1 MNIFAVHDNPSAAA
15 QHLCDAHVNKMILET
30 AQIMSTVHALHDEHE
45 DWMYKPTHKHHPSV
59 LWAAENN
66 CNYGWLWYHW
76 RALSAEFMLRF
87 KKEHASWKKLGS
99 RLEFP
104 PTSITHNPKQTP
116 FALAMPDQYKFFDS
130 PVDCYRAYYAA
141 EKSTQPWFRYTNAHA
156 PDWLAEWQER
166 LN

>member
-1 MNIFAVHDNPSAAA
+1 MNIFAIHESPVAAA
-15 QHLCDAHVNKMILET
+15 RQLCDAHVNKMILET
-30 AQIMSTVHALHDEHE
+30 AQIMSTVHYLHDEHK

-59 LWAAENN
+59 RWAAENN

-76 RALSAEFMLRF
+76 RDMSAEFMRRF
-87 KKEHASWKKLGS
+87 KKPHASWVKLGY
-99 RLEFP
+99 RTEYP
-104 PTSITHNPKQTP
+104 PMRMKQTQTQTP

-141 EKSTQPWFRYTNAHA
+141 EKSTQPWFKYTNAQV